1 MIAIQVNTLSE
12 WRKQARE
19 LLMRGMTPGD
29 VAWESQQYSLFVD
42 DGQTPIIAKPII
54 HPQLRIPQAFFSL
67 ADSVACFRDDRK
79 WSLLYSVAWRLLF
92 EDKGLLGMVIDAQ
105 VSQLLAM
112 QKSVSRD
119 KHKMAAFVRFKS
131 VNVILSES
139 DTPTTYEHYVA
150 WFKPEHLIV
159 REKSPFFRKRFSN
172 MCWSIL
178 TPDLCAHWDK
188 RELTFTNGIVKP
200 PNIDDDLERLWLTY
214 YKNIFNPAR
223 LKVKAMQSE
232 MPKKY
237 WKNLPEA
244 ALIKSLINRSGSQL
258 DEMIDKSSAPSINRI
273 TQSTFV
279 RQKQALLRSKSSR
292 DSKTS

>member
-19 LLMRGMTPGD
+19 LLMRGVTPDD
-29 VAWESQQYSLFVD
+29 VAWESQQHSLFMD
-42 DGQTPIIAKPII
+42 DGQSPIIAKPII
-54 HPQLRIPQAFFSL
+54 HPQLRIPRAFFSL

-92 EDKGLLGMVIDAQ
+92 EDKGLLGMVIDPQ
-105 VSQLLAM
+105 VSTLLAM

-119 KHKMAAFVRFKS
+119 KHKMAAFVRFKK
-131 VNVILSES
+131 VNIITSEN
-139 DTPTTYEHYVA
+139 DAATTYEHYVA
-150 WFKPEHLIV
+150 WFEPEHLIV

-188 RELTFTNGIVKP
+188 REITFTKGIAKP
-200 PNIDDDLERLWLTY
+200 PNIEDDLENLWLTY
-214 YKNIFNPAR
+214 YKHIFNPAR

-244 ALIKSLINRSGSQL
+244 VLIKTLINRSGSQL

>member
-1 MIAIQVNTLSE
+1 MIAIQVNTLPE
-12 WRKQARE
+12 WRRQARE
-19 LLMRGMTPGD
+19 LLMRGVTPND
-29 VAWESQQYSLFVD
+29 VAWESQQHSLFVD
-42 DGQTPIIAKPII
+42 DEKSPIVAKPIV
-54 HPQLRIPQAFFSL
+54 HSQLRIPQAFFSL
-67 ADSVACFRDDRK
+67 AESVACFRDDRK

-92 EDKGLLGMVIDAQ
+92 EDKALLSMVIDKQ

-112 QKSVSRD
+112 QKAVSRD

-131 VNVILSES
+131 VNIVDAEN
-139 DTPTTYEHYVA
+139 DVPTTYEHYVA
-150 WFKPEHLIV
+150 WFEPEHLIV

-178 TPDLCAHWDK
+178 TPDLCAHWN
-188 RELTFTNGIVKP
+188 REELTFTTGIAKP

-237 WKNLPEA
+237 WKNLPESQ
-244 ALIKSLINRSGSQL
+244 LIKSLIRDASQQEITML
-258 DEMIDKSSAPSINRI
+258 ENVCAEDKNQI
-273 TQSTFV
+273 TESLFV
-279 RQKQALLRSKSSR
+279 KEKQAELHQKRRSS
-292 DSKTS
+292 

>member
-1 MIAIQVNTLSE
+1 MIIIQVNTLSE
-12 WRKQARE
+12 WRMQARE
-19 LLMRGMTPGD
+19 LLMRGVTPND
-29 VAWESQQYSLFVD
+29 VAWESQQQSLFLD
-42 DGQTPIIAKPII
+42 SGQGDITTKPII

-67 ADSVACFRDDRK
+67 AESVACFRDDKK

-92 EDKGLLGMVIDAQ
+92 ENKGLLGMVIDQQ
-105 VSQLLAM
+105 VAQLLAM

-119 KHKMAAFVRFKS
+119 KHKMAAFVRFKC
-131 VNVILSES
+131 VNVVTSNTES
-139 DTPTTYEHYVA
+139 DAQEVYNHYVA
-150 WFKPEHLIV
+150 WFEPEHLIV

-178 TPDLCAHWDK
+178 TPDLCAHWD
-188 RELTFTNGIVKP
+188 RHTLTFSSGIAKP
-200 PNIDDDLERLWLTY
+200 SNLNDDLEALWLTY

-244 ALIKSLINRSGSQL
+244 MLIKSLVSGSSQQTDL
-258 DEMIDKSSAPSINRI
+258 MIAEPSSPEKNYIIESQFVKQRQAMLRDKRKKMN
-273 TQSTFV
+273 
-279 RQKQALLRSKSSR
+279 
-292 DSKTS
+292 

>member
-1 MIAIQVNTLSE
+1 MIAIQVNTLPE
-12 WRKQARE
+12 WRRQARE
-19 LLMRGMTPGD
+19 LLMRGVTPND
-29 VAWESQQYSLFVD
+29 VAWESRQHSLFVD
-42 DGQTPIIAKPII
+42 DEKSPIVAKPIV
-54 HPQLRIPQAFFSL
+54 HSRLRIPQAFFSL
-67 ADSVACFRDDRK
+67 AESVACFRDDRK

-92 EDKGLLGMVIDAQ
+92 EDKALLSMVIDKQ

-112 QKSVSRD
+112 QKTVSRD

-131 VNVILSES
+131 VNIVDAEN
-139 DTPTTYEHYVA
+139 DVPTTYEHYVA
-150 WFKPEHLIV
+150 WFEPEHLIV

-178 TPDLCAHWDK
+178 TPDLCAHWN
-188 RELTFTNGIVKP
+188 REELTFTTGIAKP

-237 WKNLPEA
+237 WKNLPESQ
-244 ALIKSLINRSGSQL
+244 LIKSLIRDASQQEITML
-258 DEMIDKSSAPSINRI
+258 ENVCAEDKNQI
-273 TQSTFV
+273 TESLFV
-279 RQKQALLRSKSSR
+279 KEKQAELHQKRRSS
-292 DSKTS
+292 

>member
-1 MIAIQVNTLSE
+1 MIAIQVDTLSE
-12 WRKQARE
+12 WRRQARE
-19 LLMRGMTPGD
+19 LLMRGVTPND
-29 VAWESQQYSLFVD
+29 VAWESRQHSLFAD
-42 DGQTPIIAKPII
+42 DEQSPIVAKPIV
-54 HPQLRIPQAFFSL
+54 HSSLRIPQEFFSL
-67 ADSVACFRDDRK
+67 AESVACFRDDRK

-92 EDKGLLGMVIDAQ
+92 EDKGLLSMVIDKQ

-112 QKSVSRD
+112 QKAVSRD

-131 VNVILSES
+131 VNIFDAENDVS
-139 DTPTTYEHYVA
+139 TTYEQYVA
-150 WFKPEHLIV
+150 WFEPEHLIV

-178 TPDLCAHWDK
+178 TPDLCAHWN
-188 RELTFTNGIVKP
+188 RYELTFTKGIAKP

-237 WKNLPEA
+237 WKNLPESQ
-244 ALIKSLINRSGSQL
+244 LIKSLIRGASQQEVTMLENVCVEDKNKITESLFVKEKQVELHQKRRSS
-258 DEMIDKSSAPSINRI
+258 
-273 TQSTFV
+273 
-279 RQKQALLRSKSSR
+279 
-292 DSKTS
+292 

>member
-1 MIAIQVNTLSE
+1 MIVIQVNTLPE
-12 WRKQARE
+12 WRRQARE
-19 LLMRGMTPGD
+19 LLMRGVTPNG
-29 VAWESQQYSLFVD
+29 VAWESQQHSLFVD
-42 DGQTPIIAKPII
+42 DEKSPIVTKPIV
-54 HPQLRIPQAFFSL
+54 HSQLRIPQAFFSL
-67 ADSVACFRDDRK
+67 AESVACFRDDRK
-79 WSLLYSVAWRLLF
+79 WSLLYSVAWRILF
-92 EDKGLLGMVIDAQ
+92 EDKGLLSMVIDKQ

-112 QKSVSRD
+112 QKAVSRD

-131 VNVILSES
+131 VNIVDAEN
-139 DTPTTYEHYVA
+139 DVPTTYEHYVA
-150 WFKPEHLIV
+150 WFEPEHLIV

-178 TPDLCAHWDK
+178 TPDLCAHWN
-188 RELTFTNGIVKP
+188 REELTFTSGIAKP

-244 ALIKSLINRSGSQL
+244 VLIKSLVSGSSKQSDAML
-258 DEMIDKSSAPSINRI
+258 KSPSAPDKNYIMKS
-273 TQSTFV
+273 QFV
-279 RQKQALLRSKSSR
+279 KQQQEKLRGKR
-292 DSKTS
+292 KEMN

>member
-1 MIAIQVNTLSE
+1 MIAIQVNTLPE
-12 WRKQARE
+12 WRRQARE
-19 LLMRGMTPGD
+19 LLMRGVTPND
-29 VAWESQQYSLFVD
+29 VAWESRQHSLFVD
-42 DGQTPIIAKPII
+42 DEKSPIVAKPIV
-54 HPQLRIPQAFFSL
+54 HSQLRIPQAFFSL
-67 ADSVACFRDDRK
+67 AESVACFRDDRK

-92 EDKGLLGMVIDAQ
+92 EDKALLSMVIDKQ

-112 QKSVSRD
+112 QKAVSRD

-131 VNVILSES
+131 VNIVDAES
-139 DTPTTYEHYVA
+139 DVPTTYEHYVA
-150 WFKPEHLIV
+150 WFEPEHLIV

-178 TPDLCAHWDK
+178 TPDLCAHWN
-188 RELTFTNGIVKP
+188 REELTFTTGIAKP

-244 ALIKSLINRSGSQL
+244 VLIKSLVSGSSKQSDAML
-258 DEMIDKSSAPSINRI
+258 KAPSVPDKNYIMKS
-273 TQSTFV
+273 QFV
-279 RQKQALLRSKSSR
+279 KQQQEKLRGKR
-292 DSKTS
+292 KEMN